1 MLDSIQF
8 LDREIPWFFPVS
20 AFVFGAIVGS
30 FLNVCI
36 YRIPAGKSI
45 IHPGST
51 CACGRPIA
59 WYDNLP
65 ILSWLI
71 LRGKAR
77 CCRQPY
83 SIRYPA
89 VELLT
94 GCLFLA
100 AWLHH
105 PPAKAACLMVMAAML
120 VCASFIDLD
129 HMEIPDRFSIGLA
142 FVGFGLSAAFPTLHL
157 ARPEAYHL
165 ASLQSCLESGIGLLV
180 GSSVILWIGI
190 VAETIL
196 KKEAMGMGDVKLL
209 GGVGA
214 FLGWQGAVFSIFGG
228 AAIGSVGYL
237 VYLVF
242 KKKAPP
248 SSAAPE
254 PSDNSPDQAERYVPF
269 GPMLA
274 AGALLYA
281 LFLESP
287 VNKYFSDVAELFAQ
301 L

>member
-1 MLDSIQF
+1 
-8 LDREIPWFFPVS
+8 
-20 AFVFGAIVGS
+20 
-30 FLNVCI
+30 
-36 YRIPAGKSI
+36 
-45 IHPGST
+45 
-51 CACGRPIA
+51 
-59 WYDNLP
+59 
-65 ILSWLI
+65 
-71 LRGKAR
+71 
-77 CCRQPY
+77 
-83 SIRYPA
+83 
-89 VELLT
+89 
-94 GCLFLA
+94 
-100 AWLHH
+100 
-105 PPAKAACLMVMAAML
+105 MVMAAML

-142 FVGFGLSAAFPTLHL
+142 FVGFAFSAAFPGLHL
-157 ARPEAYHL
+157 ARPEVYHI
-165 ASLQSCLESGIGLLV
+165 ASLQSCLQSGIGLLV

-209 GGVGA
+209 GGIGA

-248 SSAAPE
+248 PSPEQE
-254 PSDNSPDQAERYVPF
+254 PSDDESQTDSSYVPF

-281 LFLESP
+281 FLLESP
-287 VNKYFSDVAELFAQ
+287 VNQYFADVAELFDKI
-301 L
+301 